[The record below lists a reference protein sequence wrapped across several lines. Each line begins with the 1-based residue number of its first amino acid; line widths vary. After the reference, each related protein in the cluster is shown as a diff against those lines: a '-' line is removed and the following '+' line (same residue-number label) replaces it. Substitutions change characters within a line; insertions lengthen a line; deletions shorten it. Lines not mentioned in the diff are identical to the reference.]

1 MNRTPNSA
9 DAAPAPPAALF
20 EAILARAPIGFALID
35 RSFRYLWVND
45 AFLDIYELPAEPL
58 IGKRVQDV
66 IPSLWPEIEPRYER
80 VLRGES
86 ISSLDVTATLSVHGG
101 PPRHFIVSHF
111 PVRISGEIV
120 GIGVIINDVS
130 EREEAREALAVRN
143 NLYAMLAHTN
153 RAVSQSRTTGELFDA
168 ICRIAVTAGKFTCAW
183 IGVRDGT
190 VVRQVARAGED
201 QGYLDALVISLEPTD
216 PRSQGPTGQ
225 SFLTGRPWVV
235 NDFVA
240 SAATKPWHEAAR
252 RVGFGASATFPLFE
266 RGQVVAVL
274 TVYAGEAG
282 FFTDDLVSALNEITP
297 SVSFALNRF
306 ADERDRERE
315 QEALRLRDRA
325 IQAAAQGII
334 IADTRGED
342 NPLVYASPGFERIMG
357 YTAAEVLGHNVRL
370 LVGERTDMEEVARLS
385 RDARLNRPTSVEL
398 CLARK
403 DGSDVWVE
411 LSVTPVHDDG
421 GSVTHLVGVMT
432 DITERRRMEEQY
444 RQSQKMEAIGLLAGG
459 VAHDFNNLLTIIN
472 GYSDLASLSLAD
484 DDPLQESL
492 REIRHAGERAAGL
505 TRQLLAFSR
514 RQVLDPQIVNV
525 NTAVTD
531 TERMLRRVIGEDVE
545 LVTRLEAPNPEVKV
559 DPGQLSQVILNLA
572 VNARDAMPRGG
583 RLTIATAN
591 VMLDDALVRARP
603 GATPGPAVALSVQD
617 TGVGMD
623 AATRARIFEPFF
635 TTKPTGKGT
644 GLGLPTVLGIVEQ
657 SHGYLAVESEVGK
670 GSTFTIYLPVASEAP
685 GVADGHVDTTALPR
699 GTETILLV
707 EDDAAVRQITQRI
720 LESCGYTVLAA
731 EDGEEAERACWS
743 HRGPVHLL
751 LSDVILPGT
760 SGRQLAE
767 SVVEAHPECKVLLV
781 SGYTDDRLVQHGL
794 DSQRISFLQ
803 KPYSPIALAIRV
815 RSVLGDARAP
825 AVEA

>member
-342 NPLVYASPGFERIMG
+342 NPLVYASPG
-357 YTAAEVLGHNVRL
+357 
-370 LVGERTDMEEVARLS
+370 
-385 RDARLNRPTSVEL
+385 
-398 CLARK
+398 
-403 DGSDVWVE
+403 
-411 LSVTPVHDDG
+411 
-421 GSVTHLVGVMT
+421 
-432 DITERRRMEEQY
+432 
-444 RQSQKMEAIGLLAGG
+444 
-459 VAHDFNNLLTIIN
+459 
-472 GYSDLASLSLAD
+472 
-484 DDPLQESL
+484 
-492 REIRHAGERAAGL
+492 
-505 TRQLLAFSR
+505 
-514 RQVLDPQIVNV
+514 
-525 NTAVTD
+525 
-531 TERMLRRVIGEDVE
+531 
-545 LVTRLEAPNPEVKV
+545 
-559 DPGQLSQVILNLA
+559 
-572 VNARDAMPRGG
+572 
-583 RLTIATAN
+583 
-591 VMLDDALVRARP
+591 
-603 GATPGPAVALSVQD
+603 
-617 TGVGMD
+617 
-623 AATRARIFEPFF
+623 
-635 TTKPTGKGT
+635 
-644 GLGLPTVLGIVEQ
+644 
-657 SHGYLAVESEVGK
+657 
-670 GSTFTIYLPVASEAP
+670 
-685 GVADGHVDTTALPR
+685 
-699 GTETILLV
+699 
-707 EDDAAVRQITQRI
+707 
-720 LESCGYTVLAA
+720 
-731 EDGEEAERACWS
+731 
-743 HRGPVHLL
+743 
-751 LSDVILPGT
+751 
-760 SGRQLAE
+760 
-767 SVVEAHPECKVLLV
+767 
-781 SGYTDDRLVQHGL
+781 
-794 DSQRISFLQ
+794 
-803 KPYSPIALAIRV
+803 
-815 RSVLGDARAP
+815 
-825 AVEA
+825 